1 MDVKKPEETVRIS
14 VRNLVEF
21 ILRTGD
27 LDNRKSG
34 FDKEAMVK
42 GTRIHK
48 KIQKQMGPE
57 YRSEIVLCCETG
69 FDEFVLRVEGRADGI
84 IENHEE
90 VWIDEIKGVYLDL
103 EHLKEPIPIHKAQ
116 AMCYGYMYSLDKG
129 LEEIGIQMTYCNLDT
144 EEVKRFQEKM
154 SFESLKRWY
163 EELILSYYKWANFQ
177 RKWKRERNASMETL
191 EFPFP
196 YRKGQRQIVAGVY
209 HTLLNNRQ
217 LFVQAPTG
225 IGKTMSSI
233 FPAIRAMGEGYG
245 EKLFYLTAKT
255 ITRTVAAE
263 AFVLLRKKGLKYKTV
278 TITAKEKLCILE
290 EPDCNP
296 ESCPYAKG
304 HFDRINEAVYS
315 MWTAEDDYTRERILD
330 YAQRYRVC
338 PFELCLDVATWADG
352 IICDYNY
359 VFDPKVYLKRFF
371 SENKGGEYYFL
382 IDEAHN
388 LVERGRQMYSAQL
401 YKEDILE
408 MKRLAGAHNKKLRR
422 CLDKINRHLL
432 EYKRE
437 CEDYQILP
445 NTGSL
450 TISLTA
456 LAGELE
462 KYLEELKEQT
472 QRKKLLEY
480 YFQIRSFLDISEL
493 VDENYVIYSE
503 LEEDQR
509 FKIKLFCVNPALN
522 LQKCLDKG
530 KGAVFFSATL
540 LPMTYYREMF
550 STRED
555 DYAICAQSPF
565 EQENRLLLIGRDV
578 SSRYTR
584 RGEREYE
591 KIAGYIHLMCMAKPG
606 NYMVF
611 FPSYR
616 LMRDVYEVFEREYHS
631 GEITCLLQSA
641 DMSEVQ
647 REEFL
652 ESFAK
657 DIQIESEKEKRS
669 LVGFCIMGGIFSE
682 GIDLTGESLIGAA
695 VIGTGLPQI
704 SNEREIL
711 KYYYDKKGM
720 NGFDYAYR
728 YPGMNKVLQAAG
740 RVIRTKKDRGIIL
753 LLDERF
759 QDLKYKQLFPW
770 EWYDIQ
776 TGSQQKICE
785 FMQRF
790 WNR

>member
-1 MDVKKPEETVRIS
+1 MDVKKPRETVKIS

-57 YRSEIVLCCETG
+57 YRAEMVLYCETS
-69 FDEFVLRVEGRADGI
+69 FEEFILRVEGRADGI
-84 IENHEE
+84 IEKQEE
-90 VWIDEIKGVYLDL
+90 VWIDEIKGVYMDL
-103 EHLKEPIPIHKAQ
+103 EHLDEPVWIHKAQ
-116 AMCYGYMYSLDKG
+116 AMCYGYMYAREKG
-129 LEEIGIQMTYCNLDT
+129 LEKIGIQMTYCNLDT
-144 EEVKRFQEKM
+144 EEIRRFQEILF
-154 SFESLKRWY
+154 FEELKSWY
-163 EELILSYYKWANFQ
+163 EELLQSYYKWADFQ
-177 RKWKRERNASMETL
+177 RKWKKERNLSMVSL

-196 YRKGQRQIVAGVY
+196 YRKGQREIVAGVY
-209 HTLLNNRQ
+209 HTLSNNRQ

-225 IGKTMSSI
+225 IGKTMSSV
-233 FPAIRAMGEGYG
+233 FPAVRAIGEGYA

-255 ITRTVAAE
+255 VTATVAGE
-263 AFVLLRKKGLKYKTV
+263 AFARLRKNGLKYKTV

-296 ESCPYAKG
+296 QSCPYAQG

-315 MWTAEDDYTRERILD
+315 MWTAEDDYSRERILY
-330 YAQRYRVC
+330 YAEKYRVC
-338 PFELCLDVATWADG
+338 PFELCLDVSIWSDG

-371 SENKGGEYYFL
+371 GESKGGEYYFL

-408 MKRLAGAHNKKLRR
+408 MKRLAGTSDKKLNRY
-422 CLDKINRHLL
+422 LDKVNRHLL

-437 CEDYQILP
+437 CETYEILP

-462 KYLEELKEQT
+462 KYLEELKDQD
-472 QRKKLLEY
+472 QRKKILEF

-493 VDENYVIYSE
+493 VDENYVIYTE
-503 LEEDQR
+503 LEADQR

-522 LQKCLDKG
+522 LQKCLDRG
-530 KGAVFFSATL
+530 RGTVFFSATL
-540 LPMTYYREMF
+540 LPMNYYREMF
-550 STRED
+550 STREN

-584 RGEREYE
+584 RGYREYE
-591 KIAGYIHLMCMAKPG
+591 KIAGYIYLMCMAKSG

-616 LMRDVYEVFEREYHS
+616 LMQDVYEVFIREYPCKK
-631 GEITCLLQSA
+631 ITCVLQST
-641 DMSEVQ
+641 DMSEAQ

-652 ESFAK
+652 ERFTK
-657 DIQIESEKEKRS
+657 DAGIRAEAES

-682 GIDLTGESLIGAA
+682 GIDLAGESLIGVA
-695 VIGTGLPQI
+695 VVGTGLPQI

-711 KYYYDKKGM
+711 KYYYDKQGM

-740 RVIRTKKDRGIIL
+740 RVIRTREDRGIIL

-759 QDLKYKQLFPW
+759 QELKYKYLFPS

-776 TGSQQKICE
+776 TGNQEKVKEAVRE
-785 FMQRF
+785 F
-790 WNR
+790 WG